1 MLTFFSEAKLE
12 GDYVRATVGDT
23 ELKIGLLGSGLPT
36 PEEVLLAS
44 ALSCLMLTV
53 VYVAREKGVQVDGME
68 GYIEGVVDPKGFQGV
83 DNVPPGL
90 LEVRYWVK
98 VVSRDDRIRE
108 VLEESERRCPLR
120 DTLARE
126 VKVKVEWDVRKE

>member
-1 MLTFFSEAKLE
+1 MLTFISEAKLE

-53 VYVAREKGVQVDGME
+53 VYVAKEKGVKIDGME
-68 GYIEGVVDPKGFQGV
+68 GYIEGVMDPRGFQGAG
-83 DNVPPGL
+83 NVPPGL
-90 LEVRYWVK
+90 LEVKYWVK
-98 VVSRDDRIRE
+98 VVSKDERIKE
-108 VLEESERRCPLR
+108 VLEESEKRCPLR
-120 DTLARE
+120 DTLVRE